1 MLRETQRSTGTC
13 PTSPKQQSW
22 TQEPRGANSGLCLIM
37 PPSQLPRA
45 QKLSDPGTFSKGRWG
60 VRSPESTEV
69 LPDLSLSAAA
79 PPTHHACWL
88 FFFFSSFD
96 PMSCGEQAIIMKMV
110 FEDPHEVHFPCPLKA
125 KKFCGG
131 NICTHG
137 ERPAYHLGARVHG
150 GTDAGR
156 WMWSV
161 GIPSAAAPVSL

>member
-1 MLRETQRSTGTC
+1 MQTQVYASSCPHPSFQELRSYLIQGHFLKAGGECEAQSPQRFFQ
-13 PTSPKQQSW
+13 TSASPQQ
-22 TQEPRGANSGLCLIM
+22 P
-37 PPSQLPRA
+37 LPH
-45 QKLSDPGTFSKGRWG
+45 TM
-60 VRSPESTEV
+60 
-69 LPDLSLSAAA
+69 
-79 PPTHHACWL
+79 HAGF

-96 PMSCGEQAIIMKMV
+96 PMSCGEQAIITKMV